1 MYSLMVG
8 IGILLSYTIGRDG
21 KKIQDKLGNHGVK
34 QQSEV
39 QQIFLLLTLHMI
51 VLRRSSDP
59 KPSSEEN
66 PWMLIK
72 DVVLAVLY

>member
-34 QQSEV
+34 QQSKGCEV
-39 QQIFLLLTLHMI
+39 LWTFLLPTLLLLFCYS
-51 VLRRSSDP
+51 VLLCERNQLSRP
-59 KPSSEEN
+59 K
-66 PWMLIK
+66 
-72 DVVLAVLY
+72 